1 MALNL
6 FSDMTPEEIKSY
18 LGGGI
23 AGEELPEVP
32 VVEEPV
38 LQQTNGPLDWRSKM
52 NPIKNQGRCGSCWAF
67 ATIGTLEGRYA
78 IKHGKKSY
86 SLRAAVG

>member
-32 VVEEPV
+32 
-38 LQQTNGPLDWRSKM
+38 
-52 NPIKNQGRCGSCWAF
+52 
-67 ATIGTLEGRYA
+67 
-78 IKHGKKSY
+78 
-86 SLRAAVG
+86 